1 MHASPSNIDENK
13 RARITEQLNA
23 LLATGLDLHTQ
34 VKVAHWNVK
43 GPHFAELHAMF
54 EGFGTQLL
62 CFTDDI
68 AERAVTLGALAQ
80 GTARQAAS
88 ASVLPEYDGK
98 ATRGLEHVR
107 LLAMRFRLF
116 VDQARSVR
124 DRAAELGDPE
134 TVDLLQGVVAAFE
147 KNGWFLAAT
156 LEG

>member
-1 MHASPSNIDENK
+1 MHASPSNLDENK
-13 RARITEQLNA
+13 RARITEQLNS
-23 LLATGLDLHTQ
+23 LLATGLDLYTQ
-34 VKVAHWNVK
+34 IKVAHWNVK
-43 GPHFAELHAMF
+43 GPHFAPLHAMF

-62 CFTDDI
+62 GFTDDI

-80 GTARQAAS
+80 GTARQAA
-88 ASVLPEYDGK
+88 ATSVLPEYDPK

-107 LLAMRFRLF
+107 LLSMRFRIF

-134 TVDLLQGVVAAFE
+134 TVDLLQDVVASFE

-156 LEG
+156 MEG